1 MASGTL
7 VNPCGG
13 VSILSMR
20 SGCTVL
26 TLGESPGSL
35 KGDPKSK
42 PNDGTDQDQL

>member
-1 MASGTL
+1 MPSAAFL
-7 VNPCGG
+7 NPCGG
-13 VSILSMR
+13 ASILSMR
-20 SGCTVL
+20 SECTVL